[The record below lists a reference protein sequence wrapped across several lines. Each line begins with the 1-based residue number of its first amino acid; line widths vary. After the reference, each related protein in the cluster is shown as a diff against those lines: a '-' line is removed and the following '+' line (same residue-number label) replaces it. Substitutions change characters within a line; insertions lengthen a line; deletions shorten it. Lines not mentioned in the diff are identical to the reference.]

1 MKRLGYA
8 EFVAQGGDWGRIIT
22 DMMATQRHSELIGIH
37 TNMAGLIP
45 DDIDKLARA
54 GAPTPSGLSLD
65 ERLAYD
71 GLAVVYGKGVGHA
84 CQMGPRP
91 QAFCGTADPPSVLP
105 PTFSMT
111 MHVV

>member
-1 MKRLGYA
+1 MKRLGYT
-8 EFVAQGGDWGRIIT
+8 EFVAQGGDWGGIIT

-54 GAPTPSGLSLD
+54 GAPTHPVSRLTNDSHMTGWSSYMVRASATSIRWNHARRRFMGLLI
-65 ERLAYD
+65 
-71 GLAVVYGKGVGHA
+71 
-84 CQMGPRP
+84 
-91 QAFCGTADPPSVLP
+91 PPSVLP